1 MFTQVL
7 EILTE
12 KLSCSQTSQIICNL
26 LFDRK
31 DQHQMICRDFCQREN
46 CGQLV
51 DDTQN
56 SLSESKGKGAN
67 EPNVAAA
74 SHSSFMSR
82 RFGVTFSSSFTA
94 ASAAV
99 TATGIAA
106 MAVAT
111 AWQMMTALYR
121 LLLPA
126 LHSDF
131 NWLKSTENKLK
142 SKRFN
147 KVLQANL
154 STFTSFPCR
163 WNLFVG
169 CTG

>member
-1 MFTQVL
+1 MNDVL
-7 EILTE
+7 KVRHTAL
-12 KLSCSQTSQIICNL
+12 
-26 LFDRK
+26 
-31 DQHQMICRDFCQREN
+31 CRDFCQREN

-99 TATGIAA
+99 TTTGIAA

-126 LHSDF
+126 PHSDF
-131 NWLKSTENKLK
+131 DWLKSTENKFN
-142 SKRFN
+142 SKCF
-147 KVLQANL
+147 
-154 STFTSFPCR
+154 
-163 WNLFVG
+163 
-169 CTG
+169 

>member
-1 MFTQVL
+1 MSTYL
-7 EILTE
+7 IWAKEANRT
-12 KLSCSQTSQIICNL
+12 KCCW
-26 LFDRK
+26 K
-31 DQHQMICRDFCQREN
+31 YQHQTICRDFCHREN

-94 ASAAV
+94 ASAAAA
-99 TATGIAA
+99 TATANTA

-121 LLLPA
+121 LLLLPA
-126 LHSDF
+126 PHSDS
-131 NWLKSTENKLK
+131 NWLKSTENKFK
-142 SKRFN
+142 SKCFN
-147 KVLQANL
+147 KVCQANQA
-154 STFTSFPCR
+154 
-163 WNLFVG
+163 NQA
-169 CTG
+169 

>member
-1 MFTQVL
+1 
-7 EILTE
+7 
-12 KLSCSQTSQIICNL
+12 
-26 LFDRK
+26 
-31 DQHQMICRDFCQREN
+31 MICRDFCQREN

-94 ASAAV
+94 ASAATV
-99 TATGIAA
+99 TATGTAA

-111 AWQMMTALYR
+111 VWQMMTALYR
-121 LLLPA
+121 LLQPA
-126 LHSDF
+126 PHSDSD
-131 NWLKSTENKLK
+131 WLKSTENKFK
-142 SKRFN
+142 F
-147 KVLQANL
+147 KV
-154 STFTSFPCR
+154 F
-163 WNLFVG
+163 
-169 CTG
+169 